1 MSFLNQSTAPRAF
14 SPFAF
19 FPIYFG
25 LLKLSYSPFSYNYSQ
40 MKSDRLHIMQRK
52 MVLSFFTLDV
62 GDDVEYNPSFA

>member
-19 FPIYFG
+19 FPIYLG
-25 LLKLSYSPFSYNYSQ
+25 LQKLSYSPFPYNYSQ
-40 MKSDRLHIMQRK
+40 MKSDTAYNAK
-52 MVLSFFTLDV
+52 ENGAFVFALDV